1 MKAFYS
7 KHQLRHMPRRSFYRG
22 RFTAAHENPERV
34 ACLLRALERAGCV
47 PDAPADTGLAPILA
61 VHDGDYVE
69 FVRDAWAR
77 WQADA
82 SGQSDDASAEV
93 IPNVFAPSRE
103 SVRGRAALPVLAQ
116 AGIYM
121 GDLSCPIGE
130 GTFEGAYW
138 SAQTAVAA
146 ADAVLA
152 GETIALALC
161 RPPGHHAQRDRAS
174 GYCFFNN
181 SAIAAIRLRER
192 YERVAIVDFDM
203 HHGDGTQ
210 AIFYARGDVLTA
222 SAHADPR
229 DTFPFFSGAAD
240 ECGEGAGLGANLNIP
255 LSNGADDDT
264 FVAAVAALFE
274 RAHTFGAQALVIAAG
289 WDAHG
294 DDPLS
299 PFDVTSAAYARI
311 ARLVR
316 AQALPAVIVQEGGYQ
331 PGAIED
337 ALLAFLGGLA

>member
-7 KHQLRHMPRRSFYRG
+7 PRQTGHMPSRSFYRG
-22 RFTAAHENPERV
+22 RFTPAHENPERV
-34 ACLLRALERAGCV
+34 ACLLRALERASCIASE
-47 PDAPADTGLAPILA
+47 PTDAGLAPILA
-61 VHDGDYVE
+61 IHDADYVE
-69 FVRDAWAR
+69 FVRDAWLR
-77 WQADA
+77 WRTDDA
-82 SGQSDDASAEV
+82 SGDV
-93 IPNVFAPSRE
+93 IPNVFPPSRA
-103 SVRGRAALPVLAQ
+103 SVRERAALPVLAQ
-116 AGIYM
+116 AGIFM
-121 GDLSCPIGE
+121 GDLSCPIGK

-152 GETIALALC
+152 GETLALALC

-181 SAIAAIRLRER
+181 AAIAAARLRER
-192 YERVAIVDFDM
+192 VERVAIIDFDM

-210 AIFYARGDVLTA
+210 SIFYARGDVLTA

-255 LSNGADDDT
+255 LPAGADDDT

-274 RAHTFGAQALVIAAG
+274 RARTFGAQALVIAAG

-311 ARLVR
+311 ARLVK
-316 AQALPAVIVQEGGYQ
+316 AQALPTVIVQEGGYH

-337 ALLAFLGGLA
+337 ALLAFLDALA

>member
-7 KHQLRHMPRRSFYRG
+7 PRQTGHMPSRSFYRG
-22 RFTAAHENPERV
+22 RFTPAHENPERV
-34 ACLLRALERAGCV
+34 ACLLRALERASCI
-47 PDAPADTGLAPILA
+47 ASEPADAGLAPILA
-61 VHDGDYVE
+61 IHDADYVE
-69 FVRDAWAR
+69 FVRDAWLR
-77 WQADA
+77 WRTDDA
-82 SGQSDDASAEV
+82 SGDV
-93 IPNVFAPSRE
+93 IPNVFPPSRA
-103 SVRGRAALPVLAQ
+103 SVRERAALPVLAQ
-116 AGIYM
+116 AGIFM
-121 GDLSCPIGE
+121 GDLSCPIGK

-152 GETIALALC
+152 GEALALALC

-181 SAIAAIRLRER
+181 AAIAAARLRER
-192 YERVAIVDFDM
+192 VERVAIIDFDM

-210 AIFYARGDVLTA
+210 SIFYARGDVLTA

-255 LSNGADDDT
+255 LPAGADDDT

-274 RAHTFGAQALVIAAG
+274 RARTFGAQALVIAAG

-311 ARLVR
+311 ARLVK
-316 AQALPAVIVQEGGYQ
+316 AQALPTVIVQEGGYH

-337 ALLAFLGGLA
+337 ALLAFLDALA

>member
-7 KHQLRHMPRRSFYRG
+7 DRQMRHRPTRSFYRG

-34 ACLLRALERAGCV
+34 ACLQRALERAGCV
-47 PDAPADTGLAPILA
+47 TSEPKDAGLAPILA
-61 VHDGDYVE
+61 VHDSGYVE
-69 FVRDAWAR
+69 FVRDAWMR
-77 WQADA
+77 WRVDGAH
-82 SGQSDDASAEV
+82 GEV
-93 IPNVFAPSRE
+93 IPNVFPPSRE
-103 SVRGRAALPVLAQ
+103 SVGDRAGLPVLAQ
-116 AGIYM
+116 AGVYM

-138 SAQTAVAA
+138 SAQAAVSA

-152 GETIALALC
+152 GEALALAVC

-181 SAIAAIRLRER
+181 AAIAATRLRER
-192 YERVAIVDFDM
+192 FERVAIVDFDM

-210 AIFYARGDVLTA
+210 AIFYTRADVLTA
-222 SAHADPR
+222 STHADPR
-229 DTFPFFSGAAD
+229 DTFPFYSGAAD
-240 ECGEGAGLGANLNIP
+240 EGGAGAGLGANFNIP
-255 LSNGADDDT
+255 LPAGADDDT

-274 RAHTFGAQALVIAAG
+274 RASTFGAQALVIAAG

-299 PFDVTSAAYARI
+299 PFDITSAAYTRI
-311 ARLVR
+311 ARLMR
-316 AQALPAVIVQEGGYQ
+316 AQSLPTVIVQEGGYHH
-331 PGAIED
+331 GAIED
-337 ALLAFLGGLA
+337 ALLGFLGGLA